1 MRDFAHHFLLGYF
14 LDSDYHL
21 QPRRHYGHRRK
32 TSKDAVL
39 RKDVPFGVAKPQF
52 NIYTPFFP
60 KNRHF
65 GARFRWYLEIFGR
78 KTALALEVLRV
89 KVIVAR

>member
-39 RKDVPFGVAKPQF
+39 RKDVLSGIAKPKS
-52 NIYTPFFP
+52 NIYTPFP
-60 KNRHF
+60 PSK
-65 GARFRWYLEIFGR
+65 
-78 KTALALEVLRV
+78 KTAILGPDFDGTWKFSAEKQLQH
-89 KVIVAR
+89 